1 MQNGIALT
9 AIIIG
14 GAIRL
19 DGNDADKVSVF
30 DKDPQKIR
38 IDPRSSNDAMG
49 ARDKNNTFIEPSRYP
64 FFRSSMKA
72 SLLPMPHCNPQER
85 SVSRTYWAERG
96 WG

>member
-1 MQNGIALT
+1 MHLGRLHMQNGIALT

-38 IDPRSSNDAMG
+38 IDPPVLQRRNG
-49 ARDKNNTFIEPSRYP
+49 CQRQNNTFIEPSRYP
-64 FFRSSMKA
+64 FFA
-72 SLLPMPHCNPQER
+72 
-85 SVSRTYWAERG
+85 AA
-96 WG
+96 